1 MDCKKCLTSWELDLY
16 LDLLRSVK
24 FSAVLVMALYPYR
37 QCHLSIVKCYWFTQG
52 HSLSNSQFA
61 KLPVDALLE
70 IQYSA
75 DENKTLLQCW
85 DVPKFFPRIPWDG
98 DPSELH
104 RGFVNSRFQNKLVC
118 RIFLWNC
125 TLFLSPTFLCG
136 VPAVVKIWPLFYTL
150 SCWEASRSDGFR
162 PALAFICSHC

>member
-1 MDCKKCLTSWELDLY
+1 
-16 LDLLRSVK
+16 
-24 FSAVLVMALYPYR
+24 MALYPYR

-98 DPSELH
+98 DQLTAQGICELTFSE
-104 RGFVNSRFQNKLVC
+104 
-118 RIFLWNC
+118 
-125 TLFLSPTFLCG
+125 
-136 VPAVVKIWPLFYTL
+136 
-150 SCWEASRSDGFR
+150 
-162 PALAFICSHC
+162 